1 MCENLTYFYFFLLSF
16 YLYVSMYIRFV
27 AKRLTGKLTAASSG
41 VLIAVQLHFKKGL
54 NIIFGLCSESA
65 YLIFQE
71 LPFLDFQIGGGNVFF
86 TELSTSFSVKMM
98 LWLLYTTNADG
109 I

>member
-1 MCENLTYFYFFLLSF
+1 
-16 YLYVSMYIRFV
+16 MYIRFV

-41 VLIAVQLHFKKGL
+41 VLIAVQLHFKGAEYH
-54 NIIFGLCSESA
+54 FGLCSESA